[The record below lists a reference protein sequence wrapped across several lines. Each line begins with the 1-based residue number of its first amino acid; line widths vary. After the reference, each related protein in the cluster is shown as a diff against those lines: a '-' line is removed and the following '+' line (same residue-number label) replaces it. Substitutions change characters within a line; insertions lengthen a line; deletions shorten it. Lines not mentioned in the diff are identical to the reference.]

1 MDQQTIEK
9 VLNRMSEERAQD
21 SQEIEYCKFSIEKH
35 DQFIGN
41 HVKQIDEITGE
52 LKSLQSNQEFLIARI
67 TEPIKKLEA
76 KLGAHAVLLDR
87 PVANEVINRHH
98 FPKIFKATMTLFLV
112 CILLSIGWYQT
123 GQQLTLDRNN
133 DTKWRKLRL
142 SAKPLLAKIM
152 LNIADSVDL
161 EPDKTREVVENEE
174 AHNLAVWELQQKMQ
188 ADSTHMQE
196 LKKGTK
202 NLK

>member
-9 VLNRMSEERAQD
+9 VLNRISEERTQD

-41 HVKQIDEITGE
+41 HVKQIDEINGE
-52 LKSLQSNQEFLIARI
+52 LKSLQSSQKFLIERI

-76 KLGAHAVLLDR
+76 KMGVHAILLDR
-87 PVANEVINRHH
+87 PVSNEVINRHH
-98 FPKIFKATMTLFLV
+98 FPKIFKATVTLFLI
-112 CILLSIGWYQT
+112 CILLGIGWYQT
-123 GQQLTLDRNN
+123 GQQLTQYRNN

-142 SAKPLLAKIM
+142 SAKPLLAGIM

-161 EPDKTREVVENEE
+161 EPDKTREAVENEE
-174 AHNLAVWELQQKMQ
+174 AHNLAVLELQQKMR
-188 ADSTHMQE
+188 ADSTRMRE
-196 LKKGTK
+196 LKRGSK
-202 NLK
+202 N